1 MAVPDLFGEAASCM
15 DMAGST
21 ERSLRFPF
29 LLIMDELLALM
40 HPVMYF
46 VFDIVQLLFC
56 AAVHLAVR
64 RRFSL
69 WCGSCYGRFRMVLY
83 CTVTLATFTVE

>member
-1 MAVPDLFGEAASCM
+1 VVVPDLFGEAASCM

-21 ERSLRFPF
+21 ERSLRF

-46 VFDIVQLLFC
+46 VFDIMQILCC
-56 AAVHLAVR
+56 AAVHLTVR
-64 RRFSL
+64 RRL
-69 WCGSCYGRFRMVLY
+69 
-83 CTVTLATFTVE
+83 